1 MAMQNMNT
9 NTTRHTRAFKVT
21 GYAGNTLRATKALV
35 DTNAINAKSSGDR
48 LMHSKNIDKDAKSAR
63 SNIYLA
69 ACGSIP
75 ASSLILRLLKKR
87 KTALMILGDAKHAVM
102 ENADSVWATSEKC
115 GVTIN
120 AT

>member
-35 DTNAINAKSSGDR
+35 DTNAINAKSSGGR
-48 LMHSKNIDKDAKSAR
+48 LIHSKNIDKDAKTAR
-63 SNIYLA
+63 SNLYLA

-75 ASSLILRLLKKR
+75 ASGLILRLLKKR
-87 KTALMILGDAKHAVM
+87 KKNLMILADAKHAVM
-102 ENADSVWATSEKC
+102 ENADSMWATSESV
-115 GVTIN
+115 G
-120 AT
+120 